1 VRRGRYPDINN
12 GAYFPTRF
20 DTRHNVNVVALY
32 SLSKRWQ
39 LTATWVYTS
48 GYTSWLPSGR
58 LSFQDVAGSPIQLVV
73 PVYGARNTFRVPA
86 YTRFDLGVVWKFKTK
101 RLENDLT
108 LSVYNA
114 TDRRNP
120 YFIFLDVE
128 TEKGDPVDFVTGI
141 KAKQVSLFPVLPSIT
156 WNFKF

>member
-1 VRRGRYPDINN
+1 
-12 GAYFPTRF
+12 
-20 DTRHNVNVVALY
+20 
-32 SLSKRWQ
+32 
-39 LTATWVYTS
+39 
-48 GYTSWLPSGR
+48 
-58 LSFQDVAGSPIQLVV
+58 
-73 PVYGARNTFRVPA
+73 NTFRVPA
-86 YTRFDLGVVWKFKTK
+86 YTRADLGIVWKFKTK